1 MIEYFLIPIIGVM
14 FVYMIR
20 HYLFSYLA
28 VFREP
33 TEESYQEVAGL
44 YRPFVTILVPCH
56 NEVHVVGNLLQRLS
70 GLTYPKDRLEVIA
83 IDDTSQDGTGDLLEE
98 FASQYAFIR
107 ALHRPHGGQ
116 GKAAAMNAGL
126 QRAKGEVILTFDADY
141 LPQFDVVEKLVAPF
155 VDPEVGAVQGRVT
168 VLNEDESFV
177 SKLVT
182 LERIGGYR
190 VDQVA
195 RDRFGLV
202 PQYGGT
208 VGGFRRDL
216 LVALG
221 GWDTRVLAE
230 DTDLTAK
237 TVLEGYRVR
246 YVLEAESYEE
256 AVTTWRAYWKQRK
269 RWAKG
274 HMQCAFRHTGSILR
288 TRYLS
293 RIQKLDMI
301 LFLWVYFAPILVLL
315 GWILG
320 MAAFALGASPL
331 LPLYIGTLTVFTYS
345 AVGNFAPFY
354 EVGLGVYLD
363 RRKSFIWILPGL
375 VIGFI
380 LNVFICTLALLSL
393 LFRRNGYH
401 KWAHTVHNGNGHTKA
416 DKAPTR
422 GD

>member
-1 MIEYFLIPIIGVM
+1 MIEYLLIPIIGVM
-14 FVYMIR
+14 LVYMVR

-28 VFREP
+28 LFRKP
-33 TEESYQEVAGL
+33 TERSYQEVAGL

-56 NEVHVVGNLLQRLS
+56 NEARVVGNLLRRL
-70 GLTYPKDRLEVIA
+70 GGVTYPKDRLEIIA
-83 IDDTSQDGTGDLLEE
+83 IDDASTDGTGDLLEE
-98 FASQYAFIR
+98 FASRYSFVR
-107 ALHRPHGGQ
+107 ALHRPQGGQ

-126 QRAKGEVILTFDADY
+126 SRAKGEVVLTFDADY
-141 LPQFDVVEKLVAPF
+141 LPQFDIVEKLVAPF

-168 VLNEDESFV
+168 VYNEDESFV

-195 RDRFGLV
+195 RDRFGFI

-221 GWDTRVLAE
+221 GWDTHMLAE

-237 TVLEGYRVR
+237 TVLAGYRVR

-256 AVTTWRAYWKQRK
+256 AVTTWRAYWRQRK

-274 HMQCAFRHTGSILR
+274 HMQCAFRHSGATLR
-288 TRYLS
+288 SRGLR
-293 RIQKLDMI
+293 RIQKLDML
-301 LFLWVYFAPILVLL
+301 LFLWVYFAPVLVLF
-315 GWILG
+315 GWVVGLTAFILG
-320 MAAFALGASPL
+320 APPL
-331 LPLYIGTLTVFTYS
+331 FPLYIGTLTVFTYS
-345 AVGNFAPFY
+345 AVGNFAPFF

-363 RRKSFIWILPGL
+363 RRKGFILILPGL
-375 VIGFI
+375 VVGFI

-393 LFRRNGYH
+393 LFRRNGHH
-401 KWAHTVHNGNGHTKA
+401 KWAHTVHNGNGQTKA
-416 DKAPTR
+416 DKAPVG